1 MIEPWKARCI
11 LGLDL
16 SATAPAAVA
25 VPCDWNGD
33 WRKVQSRRWQ
43 HPLTKEATDNAR
55 AMRCRV
61 IAFDV
66 WGFAQLHHCTE
77 AWIESYAF
85 GMKTAAH
92 TLAEVGGVVRSLLD
106 SRGMQLHT
114 ANMSSARKLLLGKIP
129 RGKGLAKKAC
139 SDCLSTAGAPAWSLD
154 ESDAFVAA
162 NLGLYEAGE
171 LFFGQRG
178 PTVAR

>member
-1 MIEPWKARCI
+1 MLTGI

-25 VPCDWNGD
+25 VPVGWNGD
-33 WRKVQSRRWQ
+33 WSQVRSKRWE
-43 HPLTKEATDNAR
+43 HPLTKDATDNAR
-55 AMRCRV
+55 IMRCRV

-66 WGFAQLHHCTE
+66 WAFAEQNGCAV
-77 AWIESYAF
+77 AWIESYAY
-85 GMKTAAH
+85 GMMTAAH

-106 SRGMQLHT
+106 SRGIQLRT

-129 RGKGLAKKAC
+129 KGKGLAKKVCAAAL
-139 SDCLSTAGAPAWSLD
+139 LSCGSPAWSLD

-162 NLGLYEAGE
+162 NWGLYQNGG
-171 LFFGQRG
+171 LFFGQHG
-178 PTVAR
+178 PTVAG